1 MTTKKKSTKVKPS
14 SNKRFLSKVHH
25 AVKEDVVKSI
35 AIASVLLNVLAL
47 VTVIVLTSTNTFSR
61 GIFIYTQDK
70 YCSNIE
76 GIKNRATELG
86 NENAAIDEWQIS
98 CVGKDFKPFY
108 KEAVDKYRAQNNQ

>member
-1 MTTKKKSTKVKPS
+1 MTTKKRTSKSKPA
-14 SNKRFLSKVHH
+14 SNKRFLLKVHH
-25 AVKEDVVKSI
+25 AVKEDVIKST
-35 AIASVLLNVLAL
+35 AIASVLLNILFL
-47 VTVIVLTSTNTFSR
+47 VTVVVVSSTNIFSR
-61 GIFIYTQDK
+61 GIYNYTQDK

-76 GIKNRATELG
+76 GIKERAEELG